1 MKKNILITWTSKWI
15 WNYLAKNLK
24 NDFNIFCISRTK
36 CNLDW
41 VCEFNIDLTNFEVF
55 DNLCKK
61 FEQENIMFDWLV
73 LNAGAWFFGKFSS
86 WTEKEYLDIINLN
99 LTSNIILVKK
109 LEKYLNKKSKIIFI
123 WSIIG
128 KKFMKFW
135 AVYQASKFGLR
146 WFAWALKN
154 EFSWI
159 WVHIINPKIVDTTFH
174 DNAKISLN
182 FDDSKYTS
190 KKSILETIENI
201 FSWNEKRFE
210 IDL

>member
-1 MKKNILITWTSKWI
+1 MKKNILITGTSKWI
-15 WNYLAKNLK
+15 WNYLAWNLK

-36 CNLDW
+36 CDLEW
-41 VCEFNIDLTNFEVF
+41 VYEFNIDLTNFEVF

-61 FEQENIMFDWLV
+61 FEQENIRFDWLI
-73 LNAGAWFFGKFSS
+73 LNAWVWFFGKFWDAS
-86 WTEKEYLDIINLN
+86 EKEYLDIINLN
-99 LTSNIILVKK
+99 LTSNIILLKK

-123 WSIIG
+123 WSIIS
-128 KKFMKFW
+128 KKFMKYW

-174 DNAKISLN
+174 DKSKITLN
-182 FDDSKYTS
+182 FDNSKYTS
-190 KKSILETIENI
+190 KDSILKTVKDI
-201 FSWNEKRFE
+201 FSWNEKKFE